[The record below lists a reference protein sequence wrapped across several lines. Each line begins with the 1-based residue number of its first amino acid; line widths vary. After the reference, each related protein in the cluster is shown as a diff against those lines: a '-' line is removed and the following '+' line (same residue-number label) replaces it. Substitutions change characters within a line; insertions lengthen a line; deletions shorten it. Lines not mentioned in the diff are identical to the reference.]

1 MNNQKEI
8 AILETAL
15 LLLTGTKESDI
26 LLKYDLAPY
35 LNKAKE
41 IVKIISNS

>member
-1 MNNQKEI
+1 MNNKKEL

-26 LLKYDLAPY
+26 LLKYNLAPH
-35 LNKAKE
+35 LKKAKE
-41 IVKIISNS
+41 IVRLIRN